1 MFFAIWVLTEV
12 LIDSIPI
19 EISVFFKIRKNNQ
32 EKFLE
37 LFRDFSSKKRFLVI
51 SLILELEKSDFSFIA
66 SFF

>member
-19 EISVFFKIRKNNQ
+19 EISFFFKIRKNNQ

-37 LFRDFSSKKRFLVI
+37 LLGISAPRKISSHIPNPRARKI
-51 SLILELEKSDFSFIA
+51 
-66 SFF
+66 